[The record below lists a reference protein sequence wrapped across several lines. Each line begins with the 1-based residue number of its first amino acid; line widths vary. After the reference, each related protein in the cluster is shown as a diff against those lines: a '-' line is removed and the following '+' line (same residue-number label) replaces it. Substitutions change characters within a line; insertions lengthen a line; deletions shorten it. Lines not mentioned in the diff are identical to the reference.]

1 MWTWVAA
8 SVRGTSHER
17 TGTRRQDAFRCSAV
31 GGGRTLVAVACDGAG
46 SASRGGEGATL
57 VARWLSLTAE
67 AHLRNSVDLPSDKLV
82 RDWIDS
88 VRDLIAAAAERRGLR
103 PRDFATTLVMVIAMP
118 GRTLTIHVGDGAAVG
133 RLTTD
138 GHWVSLSWPENGE
151 FASTTFFVTD
161 DVEVRLRTERSDHH
175 VDRIAVM
182 TDGIE
187 RLALDLAGG
196 VPHSPFFE
204 GISDPV
210 ARSAITGR
218 DGVLSRKLAQY
229 LSSDAINARTD
240 DDKTLIVASR
250 RGA

>member
-1 MWTWVAA
+1 MD
-8 SVRGTSHER
+8 E
-17 TGTRRQDAFRCSAV
+17 D
-31 GGGRTLVAVACDGAG
+31 GRTLIAVACDGAG
-46 SASRGGEGATL
+46 SASRGGEGASL
-57 VARWLSLTAE
+57 VTRRLSLAAE
-67 AHLRNSVDLPSDKLV
+67 AHLRTSLDLPSDEIV

-88 VRDLIAAAAERRGLR
+88 VRDLIAAAAERRELR

-118 GRTLTIHVGDGAAVG
+118 ARTLTIHVGDGAAVG
-133 RLTTD
+133 RLVDD
-138 GHWVSLSWPENGE
+138 GRWVALSWPENGE

-161 DVEVRLRTERSDHH
+161 DIEVRLRIERTNYHF
-175 VDRIAVM
+175 DRIALM

-196 VPHSPFFE
+196 VPHAPFFQ
-204 GISDPV
+204 GISEPV

-218 DGVLSRKLAQY
+218 DGPLSRKLAQY

-250 RGA
+250 RGT

>member
-8 SVRGTSHER
+8 SVRGTSHEK
-17 TGTRRQDAFRCSAV
+17 TGTRRQDAFRCSSV
-31 GGGRTLVAVACDGAG
+31 GDGTTLVAVACDGAG
-46 SASRGGEGATL
+46 SATRGGEGASL
-57 VARWLSLTAE
+57 VARWLSLAAE
-67 AHLRNSVDLPSDKLV
+67 DHLRASADLPSDDVV

-88 VRDLIAAAAERRGLR
+88 VRDLIAVAADRRGLR
-103 PRDFATTLVMVIAMP
+103 PRDFATTLVMVLAMP
-118 GRTLTIHVGDGAAVG
+118 GRVLTIHIGDGAAVG
-133 RLTTD
+133 RMTVD
-138 GHWVSLSWPENGE
+138 GRWVSLSWPENGE

-161 DVEVRLRTERSDHH
+161 DHDVRLRIERSANDL
-175 VDRIAVM
+175 DRIAVM

-196 VPHSPFFE
+196 VPHGPFFQ
-204 GISDPV
+204 GISEPV
-210 ARSAITGR
+210 AKSAVAGR
-218 DGVLSRKLAQY
+218 DVPLSRKLSEY